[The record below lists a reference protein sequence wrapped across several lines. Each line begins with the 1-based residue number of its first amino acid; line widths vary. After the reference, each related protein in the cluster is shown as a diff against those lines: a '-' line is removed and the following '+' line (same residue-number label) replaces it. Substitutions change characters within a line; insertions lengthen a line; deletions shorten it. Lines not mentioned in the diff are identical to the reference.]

1 METEIRY
8 YFNEESEQKIIDY
21 LKGFN
26 ELTYKGIF
34 YEKTEQYNHPMEKY
48 NFYSKEID

>member
-26 ELTYKGIF
+26 ELTYKVIF
-34 YEKTEQYNHPMEKY
+34 Y
-48 NFYSKEID
+48 